1 VSPGPAAPT
10 LADAAAVA
18 DLATYLGRARRADP
32 DGAARMVAHGQVLAV
47 YVSPVH
53 GGGGP
58 TVLGLRTLPLAGQAG
73 SSGRPDLD
81 VTVPLGALLDRC
93 ARIAAEPS
101 PGGGPVELPIPPNP
115 SAGEAWAGMAPP
127 RTGWETVGLL
137 EPDVLR
143 SVARSGI
150 EEIAVGVPT
159 AAGGHA
165 VGRLRALVW
174 GRPLSPDLDGVPAG
188 VAFAAQAL
196 GFVPDGEPAALY
208 RCGAWIRVTT
218 GRGHVLARPPALL

>member
-1 VSPGPAAPT
+1 MSAGPASPT

-53 GGGGP
+53 GAGGP
-58 TVLGLRTLPLAGQAG
+58 TVLGLRTLPLAGEQQPPG
-73 SSGRPDLD
+73 LD

-101 PGGGPVELPIPPNP
+101 QGGGPVELPVPPN
-115 SAGEAWAGMAPP
+115 AAVGVAWAGMAPP

-137 EPDVLR
+137 DPDALR
-143 SVARSGI
+143 SAARSGI
-150 EEIAVGVPT
+150 EEIAVGVPA

-174 GRPLSPDLDGVPAG
+174 GRPLAPDLDGVPAG

-208 RCGAWIRVTT
+208 RSGAWVRVTT